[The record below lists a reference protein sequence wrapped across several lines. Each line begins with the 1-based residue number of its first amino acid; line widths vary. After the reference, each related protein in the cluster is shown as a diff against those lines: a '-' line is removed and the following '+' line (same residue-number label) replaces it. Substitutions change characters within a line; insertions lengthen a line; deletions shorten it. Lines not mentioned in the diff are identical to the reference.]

1 MAGQR
6 YKLIDGKKFA
16 LINSG
21 RVEVYAMTRDVE
33 KFRQVCLMEVFPA
46 LDELIDVVII
56 EIIGLNEISV
66 DLWFAEL
73 VKLQWLKTLADRG
86 DEMLLEWR
94 EGSLFSSCKDFENL
108 YLQFLEHEQIFSML
122 TMLQFKQE
130 DKRFTERLKKLVQSS
145 INRLIGE
152 YEKLNETVL
161 ESLSMNTENITIAAE
176 FVKRLDQVGIIRR
189 LVQKGNMQMRFV
201 TFEGDWYKRDS
212 GVILAAFIPV
222 EPQRYSLVTEEN
234 PRGVEITDEVAA
246 KIQNRG
252 LPAKKLTVADLIKF
266 IGQHIWANDCKA
278 ILGASFIAGYVATM
292 SPIITETIF
301 TDIIPI
307 LDRQGL
313 VTVTQVAIV
322 VACTTAI
329 VSAVRSVA
337 MLRIMTHVDSAI
349 ESALLGRLFALPA
362 KLSGEIAARL
372 MGILEVKSV
381 FGGSLI
387 PAVFDLVFSVWSLL
401 LMGYYSLKFTA
412 LALLFNG
419 VDI

>member
-1 MAGQR
+1 MHLLAGQR
-6 YKLIDGKKFA
+6 YKLQDDKKFA

-21 RVEVYAMTRDVE
+21 RIEVYAMTRDVG
-33 KFRQVCLMEVFPA
+33 KFRQVCLMELLAGAAIYPA
-46 LDELIDVVII
+46 LDEFEMIDVVIYAVEDTEI
-56 EIIGLNEISV
+56 ELVGLNEISV
-66 DLWFAEL
+66 DLQIELMRKWFAEL
-73 VKLQWLKTLADRG
+73 VKLQWLKIMADRG
-86 DEMLLEWR
+86 DEMITLWR
-94 EGSLFSSCKDFENL
+94 ECSLFSNCKDFENL

-130 DKRFTERLKKLVQSS
+130 DKRFTQRLKLRSRNSQILVQSS

-152 YEKLNETVL
+152 YEVGNIASDKLNETVFIVRRVA
-161 ESLSMNTENITIAAE
+161 ESLSMNTENITIAPE

-189 LVQKGNMQMRFV
+189 LVQKGNMHMRFV
-201 TFEGDWYKRDS
+201 TFENDWYKRDS
-212 GVILAAFIPV
+212 GVIIGWYNEKLAAFIPV
-222 EPQRYSLVTEEN
+222 EPERYSLVTEEN

-246 KIQNRG
+246 KIQNRGFICYAG

-278 ILGASFIAGYVATM
+278 ILAASFIAGYVATM

-329 VSAVRSVA
+329 V
-337 MLRIMTHVDSAI
+337 
-349 ESALLGRLFALPA
+349 
-362 KLSGEIAARL
+362 
-372 MGILEVKSV
+372 
-381 FGGSLI
+381 
-387 PAVFDLVFSVWSLL
+387 
-401 LMGYYSLKFTA
+401 
-412 LALLFNG
+412 
-419 VDI
+419 